1 MTSELTIL
9 NKCFLIFQSVLGNV
23 VLCAQITYVDLSIND
38 YSEGS
43 IHYVY
48 KKQMPVADLDLREEF
63 VHICF
68 A

>member
-9 NKCFLIFQSVLGNV
+9 NKCFFNISIS
-23 VLCAQITYVDLSIND
+23 ITYVDLSIND

-48 KKQMPVADLDLREEF
+48 KKQIPVADLDLREEF
-63 VHICF
+63 VHTCF